1 MSASGNDLSDLSNA
15 ARRVSAS
22 LVGGSQLRLDRCAME
37 FDEERR
43 RISMILLTTL
53 ALALAGFMVFL
64 CVNVALL
71 IVFWDE
77 WRVEVA
83 LGLCGFYSAIMLALA
98 FANSRRTRQ
107 GARAFEAT
115 REVLEADRR
124 GLRGAS

>member
-1 MSASGNDLSDLSNA
+1 MSANGSDFSDLSTA

-22 LVGGSQLRLDRCAME
+22 LVEGIHLRLDLFAME

-53 ALALAGFMVFL
+53 AVALAGFMVFL

-71 IVFWDE
+71 IVFWEE

-83 LGLCGFYSAIMLALA
+83 LGLCGFYSAMMFALV
-98 FANSRRTRQ
+98 FANSRRIRR

-124 GLRGAS
+124 GLREVS

>member
-1 MSASGNDLSDLSNA
+1 MSASGNDFSDLSNA

-22 LVGGSQLRLDRCAME
+22 LVEGIHLRLDLFAIE

-53 ALALAGFMVFL
+53 AVALAGFMVFL

-71 IVFWDE
+71 VVFWDE

-83 LGLCGFYSAIMLALA
+83 LGLCGFYSVIMLALV
-98 FANSRRTRQ
+98 FANSRRIRRGT
-107 GARAFEAT
+107 RAFEAT

-124 GLRGAS
+124 GLREVS

>member
-1 MSASGNDLSDLSNA
+1 MSATENDLSELATA

-22 LVGGSQLRLDRCAME
+22 LVEGIHLRLDLFALE
-37 FDEERR
+37 FGEERR
-43 RISMILLTTL
+43 RISLILLTTL

-71 IVFWDE
+71 VVFWDE

-83 LGLCGFYSAIMLALA
+83 LGLCGFYSAITLLLV
-98 FANSRRTRQ
+98 FANSRRIRR

-115 REVLEADRR
+115 REVLESDRR
-124 GLRGAS
+124 NLRGPA

>member
-1 MSASGNDLSDLSNA
+1 MSANGNDLPDLSNA

-22 LVGGSQLRLDRCAME
+22 LVEGVHLRLDLFAME

-43 RISMILLTTL
+43 RISLILLTTL
-53 ALALAGFMVFL
+53 AVALAGFMVFL

-83 LGLCGFYSAIMLALA
+83 LGLCGFYSVLMLALA
-98 FANSRRTRQ
+98 FANSRRTQ
-107 GARAFEAT
+107 KGARAFEAT

-124 GLRGAS
+124 GLREVS

>member
-1 MSASGNDLSDLSNA
+1 MSVSGNDFSDLSTA

-22 LVGGSQLRLDRCAME
+22 LVEGIHLRLDLFAIE

-43 RISMILLTTL
+43 RIATILLTTL
-53 ALALAGFMVFL
+53 AVALAGFMVFL

-77 WRVEVA
+77 WRAEVA
-83 LGLCGFYSAIMLALA
+83 LGLCGFYSVILLGLV
-98 FANSRRTRQ
+98 FANSRRIRRGT
-107 GARAFEAT
+107 RAFEAT

-124 GLRGAS
+124 SLRETS